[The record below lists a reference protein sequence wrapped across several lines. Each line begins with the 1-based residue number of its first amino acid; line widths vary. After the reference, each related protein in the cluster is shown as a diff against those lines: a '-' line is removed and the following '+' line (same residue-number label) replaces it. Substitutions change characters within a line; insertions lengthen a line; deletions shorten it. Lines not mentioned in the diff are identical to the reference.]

1 MHMKI
6 TDLQLLFKKYKEK
19 SLSHRY
25 ITNEKI
31 APLFSKFRKSAE
43 VKIVGQSVL
52 KEDIFSITIGS
63 GPKKIFM
70 WSQMHGNEST
80 TTKAIFDFLNTC
92 ISNEIITNNILDKC
106 TICIIPILNPDGA
119 KAYTR
124 VNANNIDLNR
134 DAQKRSQPESKV
146 LRAVFDSF
154 KPHYCYNL
162 HGQRTI
168 FSAGNVDKSATVS
181 FLAPAQDKECTITP
195 TRKIAMEIIVEI
207 NKYLQKLIPNQ
218 VGVYDDAFNI
228 NCVGDTFQSEN
239 VPTILFEAGHY
250 VDDYG
255 RDRTREFIYMSY
267 LTSLLYISNNDIDGS
282 RFEPYALI
290 PENLKLFYD
299 VIIRNAMLNQKD
311 DEKKDLAFQFEERLE
326 DGKIIFVPVLT
337 KMGDL
342 SNYYT
347 HKLIDAKGGLV
358 SSVSE
363 NNLVIG
369 YENVC
374 VKLNNEKI
382 VLFSK

>member
-31 APLFSKFRKSAE
+31 APLFSKFRKSVE

-290 PENLKLFYD
+290 PENQKLFYD
-299 VIIRNAMLNQKD
+299 VIIRNARLNQKD